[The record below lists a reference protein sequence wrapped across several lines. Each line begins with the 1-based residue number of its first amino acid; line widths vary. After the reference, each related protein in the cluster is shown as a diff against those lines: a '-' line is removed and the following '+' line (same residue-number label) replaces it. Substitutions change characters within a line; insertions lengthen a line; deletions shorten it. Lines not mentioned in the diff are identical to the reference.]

1 MSTTNI
7 GEQVIVWKYTTPLRA
22 DYLNK
27 LIAGVTTP
35 GLITRP
41 KLTVTTASGTGSIT
55 INPFSLYIE
64 PHDKK
69 ADFEDENGNHPIVN
83 LVKVYVT
90 KATTLIVNES
100 AVALGF
106 TYSFSNTDGTDQP
119 LWYGDF
125 VVLTASDI
133 AEFDGVIIA
142 TIQHYKDTTSG
153 ITYYSARTS
162 GADISD
168 ALLREEGWD
177 PNCWV
182 SLVSPRRMN
191 VENGGTGYL
200 NQLEVRSHNDQF
212 AHYISGH
219 AGCDMHR
226 DLRYTFPNTDVNFD
240 PTGER
245 ALKLPARYCAFNVNS
260 EGFNLSDSS
269 DTLPIEHVHGGILTV
284 VDAQCSMAPVD
295 NQTAFANNL
304 NIKPNN
310 QEKIN
315 CFFSEGTMYV
325 L

>member
-1 MSTTNI
+1 MSTVNE
-7 GEQVIVWKYTTPLRA
+7 GEQTIVWKYTTPLRA
-22 DYLNK
+22 EYLNK
-27 LIAGVTTP
+27 LIAGVTSP

-41 KLTVTTASGTGSIT
+41 KCTVVTASGTGSVT
-55 INPFSLYIE
+55 INPFQLFIE

-69 ADFEDENGNHPIVN
+69 ATFVDEDGKNPIIS
-83 LVKVYVT
+83 LVKVYVEKPVT
-90 KATTLIVNES
+90 KIINTNTIAI
-100 AVALGF
+100 GF
-106 TYSFSNTDGTDQP
+106 TYSFSNAGNNQP
-119 LWYGDF
+119 IWYGDF
-125 VVLTASDI
+125 VTLTASDMDS
-133 AEFDGVIIA
+133 FDGVIVA
-142 TIQHYKDTTSG
+142 TVQHYLDSGTG
-153 ITYYSARTS
+153 ITYYSVKTS

-168 ALLREEGWD
+168 ALLVEEGWN
-177 PNCWV
+177 PNCWI
-182 SLVSPRRMN
+182 SLISPRRIN
-191 VENGGTGYL
+191 LEVGGTGCF
-200 NQLEVRSHNDQF
+200 NQLEVRSHNEQF

-219 AGCDMHR
+219 AGCDMHSN
-226 DLRYTFPNTDVNFD
+226 LRYTFPTTDVNFD

-260 EGFNLSDSS
+260 EGFNLCDSS

>member
-1 MSTTNI
+1 MSTVNVGKQT
-7 GEQVIVWKYTTPLRA
+7 IVWKYTTPLKA
-22 DYLNK
+22 EYLNK
-27 LIAGVTTP
+27 LIAGVTSP
-35 GLITRP
+35 GLISRP
-41 KLTVTTASGTGSIT
+41 KCTVVTASGVGSVT
-55 INPFSLYIE
+55 IDPFSLFIE

-69 ADFEDENGNHPIVN
+69 ASFEGEDGKHPIVS
-83 LVKVYVT
+83 LVKIFVEESV
-90 KATTLIVNES
+90 KLVVNTS
-100 AVALGF
+100 TIAIGF

-125 VVLTASDI
+125 VTLTVSDI

-142 TIQHYKDTTSG
+142 TVQHYIEG
-153 ITYYSARTS
+153 GVTYYSVKTS

-168 ALLREEGWD
+168 ALLIEEGWN

-182 SLVSPRRMN
+182 SLISPRRMN
-191 VENGGTGYL
+191 VEDGGTGYL
-200 NQLEVRSHNDQF
+200 NQLEVRSHNEQF

-219 AGCDMHR
+219 AGCDMHSN
-226 DLRYTFPNTDVNFD
+226 LRYTFPNTDVNFD
-240 PTGER
+240 PNGER
-245 ALKLPARYCAFNVNS
+245 ALRLPARYCAFNVNS
-260 EGFNLSDSS
+260 EGFNLCDSS

-284 VDAQCSMAPVD
+284 IDAQCSMAPVD